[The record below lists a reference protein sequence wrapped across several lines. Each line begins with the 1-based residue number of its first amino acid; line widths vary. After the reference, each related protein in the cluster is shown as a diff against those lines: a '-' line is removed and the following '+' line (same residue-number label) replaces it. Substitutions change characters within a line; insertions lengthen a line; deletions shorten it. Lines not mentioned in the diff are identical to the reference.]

1 MITFRPEDLDTVD
14 AYKLMIGLIVPRPI
28 GWIGTIA
35 ADGTRNLA
43 PYSFFNAVSA
53 APPTVIFSTG
63 RRGRKAA
70 VPDHK
75 DTLTNVRE
83 SGVFTVNVVTED
95 LAASMNLTAAEF
107 QPDVDEFTI
116 AGLTSRPG
124 DVVAAPIV
132 DEAAASLEC
141 RMTRTVEIG
150 DRANNT
156 VVFGEVVRIHV
167 AGDVLDGT
175 RIDPLALRAV
185 GRMAGAGYTRTA
197 DGYFEMERP
206 GDGFASG

>member
-1 MITFRPEDLDTVD
+1 MTTFRPEDLETVD
-14 AYKLMIGLIVPRPI
+14 AYKLMVGLVVPRPI

-63 RRGRKAA
+63 RRGRRAA
-70 VPDHK
+70 APDHK
-75 DTLTNVRE
+75 DTLTNVLE

-95 LAASMNLTAAEF
+95 VAASMNLTSGDYRPEI
-107 QPDVDEFTI
+107 DEFTL

-124 DVVAAPIV
+124 EVVIAPIV
-132 DEAAASLEC
+132 AEATAALEC
-141 RMTRTVEIG
+141 RMTQTVAIG
-150 DRANNT
+150 DHANNT
-156 VVFGEVVRIHV
+156 VVFGEVARIHV
-167 AGDVLDGT
+167 ATEILDGT
-175 RIDPLALRAV
+175 RVDPMALRAV
-185 GRMAGAGYTRTA
+185 GRMAGAGYARTV

-206 GDGFASG
+206 G